1 MLDADPLSN
10 PTLSGKI
17 ESPHRESEGV
27 FLVSQEPDSLRPRA
41 PSVECF

>member
-17 ESPHRESEGV
+17 ESLHRESEGG
-27 FLVSQEPDSLRPRA
+27 LSSLSGAHSHRPLA